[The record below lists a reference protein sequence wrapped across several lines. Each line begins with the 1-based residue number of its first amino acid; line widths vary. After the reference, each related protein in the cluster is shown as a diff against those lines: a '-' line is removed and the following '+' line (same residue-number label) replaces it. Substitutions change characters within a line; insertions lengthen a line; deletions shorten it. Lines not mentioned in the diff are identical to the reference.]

1 MPLAVEV
8 QHLTKRYRVQRNRPL
23 TLRESLLRCLTGQ
36 VRTAEYIPA
45 LKDVTFSIEQGQ
57 IVGIVGHNGAGKSTL
72 LRLLCGLG
80 RPTSGRVISHGIV
93 NGLLELGTGFHPD
106 LTGRQNIMTTGVL
119 NGLRRS
125 EVVAR
130 QNAIV
135 AFAELE
141 QFIDQPVRTY
151 SSGMYLRLAFAAAM
165 EFDPSILIIDEVLTV
180 GDERFQQKC
189 LERIQT
195 FRAQGKTLIVTSH
208 DAGLIQTLCDQV
220 LVLEEGRVVV
230 QGDPKSALTCYHD
243 LMRER
248 TNRRASLVASN
259 SVLPHLLNAQGSRQG
274 TQEAT
279 ITSVRLLSHGRPVTE
294 PLTVGQDLT
303 IELIIDL
310 HIPFTDLACTIGIF
324 SETHVKCFEAVIA
337 SMRSAFGTVH
347 AHSLLQCKVK
357 SLPLL
362 SGTYFVNVG
371 LFPTDWSFVYDFQ
384 WQMHPFRIVSG
395 SIPILNA
402 AGVVALQTEWVVAP
416 AAIEKSFQ
424 PHEFARTSDL

>member
-8 QHLTKRYRVQRNRPL
+8 HRLTKRYRVQRNRPL
-23 TLRESLLRCLTGQ
+23 TIRESLLRRLTGK
-36 VRTAEYIPA
+36 VHTAEYVPA

-57 IVGIVGHNGAGKSTL
+57 ILGIVGHNGAGKSTL

-80 RPTSGRVISHGIV
+80 RPTSGRITSHGMV

-130 QNAIV
+130 QKAIV

-141 QFIDQPVRTY
+141 EFIDQPVRTY

-230 QGDPKSALTCYHD
+230 QADPKSALTCYHD

-274 TQEAT
+274 TQ
-279 ITSVRLLSHGRPVTE
+279 
-294 PLTVGQDLT
+294 
-303 IELIIDL
+303 
-310 HIPFTDLACTIGIF
+310 
-324 SETHVKCFEAVIA
+324 
-337 SMRSAFGTVH
+337 
-347 AHSLLQCKVK
+347 
-357 SLPLL
+357 
-362 SGTYFVNVG
+362 
-371 LFPTDWSFVYDFQ
+371 
-384 WQMHPFRIVSG
+384 
-395 SIPILNA
+395 
-402 AGVVALQTEWVVAP
+402 
-416 AAIEKSFQ
+416 
-424 PHEFARTSDL
+424 